1 MSEIKLVLKSDGT
14 TEPFNG
20 SKLKNS
26 LTSVD
31 ASVVLAN
38 EITDKIK
45 RKLSGVT
52 STEDIY
58 NLAFKLLKKTK
69 KRTAARYSMK
79 RSLLDMGPTGFPFE
93 KFIAKIFDVKN
104 YQTIVGM
111 MLGGSCT
118 EHEVDVIAG
127 DEDDLLLC
135 EVKFHNDIRTKTD
148 TKVAL
153 YVKAR
158 YDDLSNKEYSLFNR
172 RMKPTKGLIITN
184 TRFTTSAE
192 KYAKCVGLGMISWD
206 YPKKGNLYDLIEE
219 TNLQP
224 ITSLISLT
232 KNDKKRLI
240 MENIIDCRDLL
251 NNKKVLYSLGLNNK
265 KTEKI
270 IIEAKEV
277 CSN

>member
-26 LTSVD
+26 LTSAD

>member
-1 MSEIKLVLKSDGT
+1 
-14 TEPFNG
+14 
-20 SKLKNS
+20 
-26 LTSVD
+26 
-31 ASVVLAN
+31 VLAN

-172 RMKPTKGLIITN
+172 RMKTINRI
-184 TRFTTSAE
+184 FTQS
-192 KYAKCVGLGMISWD
+192 CC
-206 YPKKGNLYDLIEE
+206 
-219 TNLQP
+219 
-224 ITSLISLT
+224 
-232 KNDKKRLI
+232 DK
-240 MENIIDCRDLL
+240 
-251 NNKKVLYSLGLNNK
+251 
-265 KTEKI
+265 
-270 IIEAKEV
+270 
-277 CSN
+277 

>member
-26 LTSVD
+26 LTSTD

>member
-1 MSEIKLVLKSDGT
+1 MCEIKLVLKSDGT

-26 LTSVD
+26 LTSTD